1 MLKKNERF
9 ADGQAA
15 SLGRIIEDSMNE
27 IYIFH
32 SQTLKFEM
40 VNRGARENLG
50 YTMDEMQELTPV
62 AIKPYVTEEEF
73 QELCQPLLSGEMD
86 HQIFSTIHERK
97 DGTRYEV
104 EVRMS
109 YSTYEGHAVYFAI
122 IQDVTDRK
130 KAEEELYLAVK
141 AANDANH
148 AKSQFLATMSHE
160 FRTPLNAI
168 LGFSEF
174 MTMQSK
180 RPLTMEK
187 CKEYAADIYNS
198 ATHLHALV
206 KDLLD
211 MSTIEVSKQTLSKE
225 RISIAEVF
233 SESIKLVEGQASS
246 SGIEISLAIAKDI
259 PALHA
264 DKRAIKQILIN
275 LLNNAIKFT
284 QPGGQITLSTTASK
298 SHITIKVKD
307 TGHGIAANKIAAMRQ
322 AFIKGEDN
330 AHKATEGWG
339 LGLAICDSLIGL
351 HDGEMSIESEINSGT
366 IISVVLPIGA

>member
-1 MLKKNERF
+1 MLKNNERF
-9 ADGQAA
+9 AEGQAA

-27 IYIFH
+27 IYIFD

-62 AIKPYVTEEEF
+62 AIKPNVTEEEF
-73 QELCQPLLSGEMD
+73 QVLCQPLLSGEMD

-109 YSTYEGHAVYFAI
+109 YSTYEGHSVFFAI
-122 IQDVTDRK
+122 IQDVTDRRK
-130 KAEEELYLAVK
+130 SEEELHLALK
-141 AANDANH
+141 AANDANN

-187 CKEYAADIYNS
+187 CKEYAGDIYNS

-225 RISIAEVF
+225 RISIAEIF
-233 SESIKLVEGQASS
+233 SESLKLVEGQASS
-246 SGIEISLAIAKDI
+246 SGIEINLVIAKDI
-259 PALHA
+259 PVLHA
-264 DKRAIKQILIN
+264 DKRALKQVLIN

-284 QPGGQITLSTTASK
+284 QSGGKIILSATAST

-307 TGHGIAANKIAAMRQ
+307 TGHGIAANRIATMRK

-351 HDGEMSIESEINSGT
+351 HDGEMRIESKINSGT